1 MGFVP
6 CFKISDET
14 PECLDTFLY
23 LEVNENVDGFIAGI
37 AVEYS
42 PGFPEFVIQSG
53 AAIIHNLI
61 ILWTADH
68 SGQSEVN
75 EVKRTAKEAC
85 CRCLVCG
92 IPLEVGLPHYF
103 YGNCRYHARYKLPSK
118 TIEESIPLIKASDE
132 EVGVARCRASR
143 DSAFTGLCQ
152 LTVLFD
158 LYGFDVLF
166 DRPID
171 LIHNL
176 SMDLV
181 KKYYLQCDTYTFSL
195 QYISYTIYNMIA
207 TILTALYRHTHTHAL
222 FQSLIITYAFKSF
235 PYSTGHIHRQQWVKK
250 TMGLHM
256 VLDTRMVTS

>member
-23 LEVNENVDGFIAGI
+23 PEVNEIVDGFIAGI

-53 AAIIHNLI
+53 AAIKHNLI

-75 EVKRTAKEAC
+75 KVKGTGKEAC

-92 IPLEVGLPHYF
+92 IPLEVGSPHYF
-103 YGNCRYHARYKLPSK
+103 METVDIMQGTNCPVKLLRNQSDSK
-118 TIEESIPLIKASDE
+118 AADE

-152 LTVLFD
+152 LAILFD
-158 LYGFDVLF
+158 LYVFDVLF
-166 DRPID
+166 DIPID

-176 SMDLV
+176 PMDLV
-181 KKYYLQCDTYTFSL
+181 KTYYLQCDTYIFSL
-195 QYISYTIYNMIA
+195 QYTI
-207 TILTALYRHTHTHAL
+207 H
-222 FQSLIITYAFKSF
+222 
-235 PYSTGHIHRQQWVKK
+235 
-250 TMGLHM
+250 
-256 VLDTRMVTS
+256 